1 MQNIV
6 SLKMLNAHDGAQSFY
21 CSNNYGEAVM
31 IVIKPNAFAYDREHY
46 PDADCICI
54 ISSDDPA
61 LTAGLLDE
69 IEAKQKVVFN

>member
-1 MQNIV
+1 MHNIV
-6 SLKMLNAHDGAQSFY
+6 SLKMLNAHDDAQRFYGA
-21 CSNNYGEAVM
+21 NNYGEAVM
-31 IVIKPNAFAYDREHY
+31 IVLKPNAFAYDREHY